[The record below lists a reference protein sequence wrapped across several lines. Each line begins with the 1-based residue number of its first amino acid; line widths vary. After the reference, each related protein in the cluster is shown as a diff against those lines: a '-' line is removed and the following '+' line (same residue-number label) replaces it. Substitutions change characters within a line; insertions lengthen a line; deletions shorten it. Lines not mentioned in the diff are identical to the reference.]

1 MRFCYA
7 LVVLFIF
14 TLSGLG
20 FQVSAFD
27 RTQPYE
33 VSAEMDHTL
42 AHLDKRPPSMETIIV
57 LLQFLVSVLSHLPG
71 LVTRCTDIATWL
83 KKYVENGAM
92 PRDRTK
98 KKFFFLSFRLRLVQK
113 GPLRLDGLRYN
124 ASYTMQCASA

>member
-71 LVTRCTDIATWL
+71 LVTRCTDIVIWL
-83 KKYVENGAM
+83 KEIRRERGHATGQN
-92 PRDRTK
+92 K
-98 KKFFFLSFRLRLVQK
+98 KEILFSFISFPTGPKRAFKIGRLAV
-113 GPLRLDGLRYN
+113 
-124 ASYTMQCASA
+124 